1 MALQICYQRQ
11 TEMTEGLVPRIS
23 RRITAKHMDRLLCHP
38 EGTSVSHHAEQ
49 AELEKRSGLDWID
62 SPGVE

>member
-1 MALQICYQRQ
+1 MALQICDQRQ
-11 TEMTEGLVPRIS
+11 TEITGGMVPRIS
-23 RRITAKHMDRLLCHP
+23 RRITAKHMERLLCRP

-49 AELEKRSGLDWID
+49 AGLEKRSGLDWID